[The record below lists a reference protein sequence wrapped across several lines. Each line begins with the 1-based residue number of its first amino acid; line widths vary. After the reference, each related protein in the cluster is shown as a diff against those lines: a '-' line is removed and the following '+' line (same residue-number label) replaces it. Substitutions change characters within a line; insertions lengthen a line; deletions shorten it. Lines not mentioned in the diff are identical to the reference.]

1 MESAPKVKR
10 PQGLTPLKEI
20 DLRSLA
26 DAGDDRDT
34 FLTIYF
40 TTYTSTNTRDAR
52 PIVAAR
58 LRAIEKALPRDLKDA
73 FLTTR
78 EMIDPIL
85 TEPPVKGEKGRMI
98 FASALQGF
106 LETYRVSVELEPLV
120 VWDSSPF
127 LLPLSRLKGDYEDYG
142 LLLLDSQEA
151 RLFLISSGAMEEIDK
166 AKIDLMNKHKKG
178 GWSQMRYNRL
188 RKGAIKSFFSELIDD
203 LQDNED
209 MLRVRGLVV
218 AGPGE
223 AKSQF
228 MEMLPS
234 ALRTKV
240 LGPIDLHMETPAG
253 DLQNLGEEIS
263 RSGIKADSRALAE
276 RLKEAVLKDEPA
288 VYGLADVKKALEDG
302 RVNFLLISEGFALP
316 GMICMSCH
324 HVHKEGEKCPTCG
337 GEMAA
342 LKLEELYEMAERTGA
357 EVVLVEDDEFLES
370 IGHVG
375 AMLRY

>member
-1 MESAPKVKR
+1 MKR
-10 PQGLTPLKEI
+10 PQGLMPLKEI

-26 DAGDDRDT
+26 NAGDDRDT
-34 FLTIYF
+34 FLSIYF
-40 TTYTSTNTRDAR
+40 TTYTSTNTRDAQ
-52 PIVAAR
+52 PFVAAR

-73 FLTTR
+73 FLETR
-78 EMIDPIL
+78 EMIEPIL

-98 FASALQGF
+98 FASASQGF
-106 LETYRVSVELEPLV
+106 LEAYRVGVDLESLV
-120 VWDSSPF
+120 VWDRSPF
-127 LLPLSRLKGDYEDYG
+127 LLPLARLKEDYEDYG

-151 RLFLISSGAMEEIDK
+151 RLYLISSGVVEEKDK

-188 RKGAIKSFFSELIDD
+188 RRGAIKSFFSQLIDD
-203 LQDNED
+203 LQNQED
-209 MLRVRGLVV
+209 MLRVRWLVV

-223 AKSQF
+223 AKNQF
-228 MEMLPS
+228 VEMLPP
-234 ALRTKV
+234 ALKAKV
-240 LGPIDLHMETPAG
+240 LGSIDLDMETPAG
-253 DLQNLGEEIS
+253 DLLNLSEEIS

-276 RLKEAVLKDEPA
+276 RLKEAVLRDEPA

-302 RVNFLLISEGFALP
+302 RVNHLLISEGFALP
-316 GMICMSCH
+316 GMICISCH
-324 HVHKEGEKCPTCG
+324 HVHKEREKCPTCG

-342 LKLEELYEMAERTGA
+342 LKLEELYEMAEKTGA
-357 EVVLVEDDEFLES
+357 EVVLVEDDEFLEN